1 MVVHLEKRRALVI
14 ASVVL
19 LAVLGATQAWLAR
32 TAANQS
38 RDMVNAPR
46 FEVDPL
52 WPKPLPNHWVLGAAI
67 GVAVDAD
74 DHVWIVHRSSDTLA
88 PMEKALEAKDAE
100 CCAGAPPVLEFAQD
114 GRLLRH
120 WGGPGSGY
128 EWPASNHGITIDY
141 KGNVWIGGN
150 GGSDSHVL
158 KFTKDGR
165 FLAQFGKMGARRR
178 AGAKAGQTEGAQA
191 GFAADSTDE
200 ASFGQVAKIFVDP
213 KANEAYLADGYL
225 NKRVAVIDA
234 DSGEMKRFWG
244 AYGNKPDDT
253 PLPPYNPDAP
263 PDKQFRN
270 PVHCAELSVDRLL
283 YVCDRLNDRIQVFT
297 PEGKF
302 VREAMY
308 AKHTRA
314 QGSVWDIAF
323 SSDPQQ
329 RYIFLLDGM
338 NQKVRVVDRQTLQ
351 EITTFGDGGRQ
362 PGLFYGVHSIA
373 VDSQGNIYTTETF
386 EGKRLQKFV
395 YKGVA
400 SVPREQGPVWPRSSP

>member
-200 ASFGQVAKIFVDP
+200 VSFGQVAKIFVDP

-270 PVHCAELSVDRLL
+270 PVHCAELLS
-283 YVCDRLNDRIQVFT
+283 
-297 PEGKF
+297 
-302 VREAMY
+302 
-308 AKHTRA
+308 
-314 QGSVWDIAF
+314 
-323 SSDPQQ
+323 
-329 RYIFLLDGM
+329 
-338 NQKVRVVDRQTLQ
+338 
-351 EITTFGDGGRQ
+351 
-362 PGLFYGVHSIA
+362 
-373 VDSQGNIYTTETF
+373 
-386 EGKRLQKFV
+386 
-395 YKGVA
+395 
-400 SVPREQGPVWPRSSP
+400 RSSALCL

>member
-1 MVVHLEKRRALVI
+1 M
-14 ASVVL
+14 
-19 LAVLGATQAWLAR
+19 ATA
-32 TAANQS
+32 
-38 RDMVNAPR
+38 
-46 FEVDPL
+46 DP
-52 WPKPLPNHWVLGAAI
+52 
-67 GVAVDAD
+67 
-74 DHVWIVHRSSDTLA
+74 
-88 PMEKALEAKDAE
+88 
-100 CCAGAPPVLEFAQD
+100 
-114 GRLLRH
+114 
-120 WGGPGSGY
+120 
-128 EWPASNHGITIDY
+128 
-141 KGNVWIGGN
+141 
-150 GGSDSHVL
+150 DSHVL

-165 FLAQFGKMGARRR
+165 FLVQFGKMGARRR
-178 AGAKAGQTEGAQA
+178 AGARAGQTEGAQA

-244 AYGNKPDDT
+244 AYGNRPDDT

-283 YVCDRLNDRIQVFT
+283 YVCDRLNDRIQVFM
-297 PEGKF
+297 PEGTF

-323 SSDPQQ
+323 SNDPQQ

-400 SVPREQGPVWPRSSP
+400 SVPREQGHVWPRSSP